1 MSAALP
7 RLALAA
13 GLLAAGARACA
24 TDFDCSLNGV
34 CDTSTGECACDSPWA
49 GSQCEQL
56 VYAVTPAACKNLW
69 VGPSTNDTLNT
80 WNGPILHDAAT
91 NTYHLYDPVYEH
103 ASLWSVLYTAHGVA
117 SNIEGPY
124 DFTKYPSIESTASN
138 PGYLIYT
145 NASTGAPVYTFW
157 LGNDILVSDSAAG
170 PWTRAG
176 ANPMPSNTAPAYSKG
191 AFFVTDQSTDS
202 VITATSLAGPWTPFA
217 SIPHKGLQYTVE
229 DPYMWVDP
237 RGNFHVINHAYNT
250 GQVRGFLATRA
261 RFAFPHS
268 LTPPFLFSFSQR
280 VNCSTSWVSSHFFAA
295 SDGKV
300 WGHTD
305 QPYGHYVSF
314 DDGTWHSFCTLERP
328 SLNFDAASGALT
340 HIHFAADLVTQDEGC
355 ASRGKGC
362 VDCKYDD
369 HAGTL
374 LVVLGAQ

>member
-13 GLLAAGARACA
+13 GLLAACARACA

-34 CDTSTGECACDSPWA
+34 CDASSGECACDSPWA

-69 VGPSTNDTLNT
+69 TGPATNESLNT

-91 NTYHLYDPVYEH
+91 DTYHLYDPVYEH

-191 AFFVTDQSTDS
+191 AFFVTDQGTDS

-217 SIPHKGLQYTVE
+217 SIPHNGLQYTVE
-229 DPYMWVDP
+229 DP
-237 RGNFHVINHAYNT
+237 
-250 GQVRGFLATRA
+250 
-261 RFAFPHS
+261 
-268 LTPPFLFSFSQR
+268 
-280 VNCSTSWVSSHFFAA
+280 
-295 SDGKV
+295 
-300 WGHTD
+300 
-305 QPYGHYVSF
+305 
-314 DDGTWHSFCTLERP
+314 
-328 SLNFDAASGALT
+328 
-340 HIHFAADLVTQDEGC
+340 
-355 ASRGKGC
+355 C
-362 VDCKYDD
+362 VP
-369 HAGTL
+369 
-374 LVVLGAQ
+374 